1 MMTALSSTPSER
13 SRKAHS
19 DVLRALQPSGT
30 QATVALALGVSES
43 TISRTKTEKL
53 EDSIALMYQL
63 GFKVV
68 SGDRVCVDRD
78 KYEAMCTIARAAMSC
93 PVTANRLIWDGEQ

>member
-1 MMTALSSTPSER
+1 MSQLSQSPIER

-19 DVLRALQPSGT
+19 AVLQALQPSGT
-30 QATVALALGVSES
+30 QANVALALGVSES
-43 TISRTKTEKL
+43 TVSRTKTEKL
-53 EDSIALMYQL
+53 EDAIALLYQL

-68 SGDRVCVDRD
+68 SGERVCVDRD

-93 PVTANRLIWDGEQ
+93 PLTAQRLIWDEE